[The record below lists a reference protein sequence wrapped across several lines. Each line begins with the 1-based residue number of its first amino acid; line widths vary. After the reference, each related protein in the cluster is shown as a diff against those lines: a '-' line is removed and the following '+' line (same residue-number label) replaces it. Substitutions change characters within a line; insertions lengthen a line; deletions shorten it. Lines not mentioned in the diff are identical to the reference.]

1 MVLLFCMMS
10 PGVWGQ
16 TTPFPLS
23 KPQSQNP
30 VSLSSQKNSVLPPI
44 APAHTTLHTWGAIC
58 RGEWA
63 LEKKTKV
70 PLRLRLGSLEYVNR
84 LEGKR

>member
-1 MVLLFCMMS
+1 M
-10 PGVWGQ
+10 GVTIHAQ
-16 TTPFPLS
+16 TKHVPTRLQPLS
-23 KPQSQNP
+23 GRMVTELPLKPTAAALRPP
-30 VSLSSQKNSVLPPI
+30 VS
-44 APAHTTLHTWGAIC
+44 PAHTTLHAWGPIC